1 MARQFWIDTDMG
13 SDDAAALIM
22 AFKAPDVEVLGVSA
36 VGGNVPMAQ
45 AAKNA
50 RFVAELCGSSV
61 PVYPG
66 AGAPLERTLETA
78 TWYHGEDGLS
88 GAGGEPR
95 QPPETTDG
103 VEALLGASR
112 NHPDMVLVTLGPLT
126 NIAHAIEI
134 DPTLPDR
141 ISRCVVMGGAA
152 CTYGNVTPAAEYNI
166 WVDPEAARVA
176 FLSGL
181 PIEMVGWEFCQGEY
195 GLDGPEIERIRKMG
209 SPLARFVLDSNRTGM
224 ESYYNQT
231 GERLLSLPDPVAMAI
246 AIDPSVTTETAQHY
260 VEIETQSELTRGMT
274 VVDMLGVADN
284 PRNAQTWGESLE
296 AGMNVSVTWEIDSAR
311 WKALLYRS
319 LK

>member
-1 MARQFWIDTDMG
+1 MARKFWIDTDVG

-22 AFKAPDVEVLGVSA
+22 ALKAPDVDVIGISA
-36 VGGNVPMAQ
+36 LGGNVPMVQ

-50 RFVAELCGSSV
+50 RFVAEMCGSSV

-66 AGAPLERTLETA
+66 AEAPLVRELKTA
-78 TWYHGEDGLS
+78 TWFHGEDGLS
-88 GAGGEPR
+88 GSGGEPR
-95 QPPETTDG
+95 QQPETTDG
-103 VEALLGASR
+103 IAALLDASR
-112 NHPDMVLVTLGPLT
+112 EQPGMVLVTLGPLT
-126 NIAHAIEI
+126 NIARAIEI

-152 CTYGNVTPAAEYNI
+152 CSYGNVTPAAEYNV
-166 WVDPEAARVA
+166 WVDPEAAREV

-181 PIEMVGWEFCQGEY
+181 SIEMVGWEFCQGEY
-195 GLDGPEIERIRKMG
+195 GLDEAEIELIREIG
-209 SPLARFVLDSNRTGM
+209 TPLSQFVLDSNRTGM
-224 ESYYNQT
+224 EGYYKQT
-231 GERLLSLPDPVAMAI
+231 GEHLLSLPDPVAMAI
-246 AIDPSVTTETAQHY
+246 AIDPSITTETALHY

-284 PRNAQTWGESLE
+284 PRNAQIWERAVDAGE
-296 AGMNVSVTWEIDSAR
+296 NVAITWEIDTAR